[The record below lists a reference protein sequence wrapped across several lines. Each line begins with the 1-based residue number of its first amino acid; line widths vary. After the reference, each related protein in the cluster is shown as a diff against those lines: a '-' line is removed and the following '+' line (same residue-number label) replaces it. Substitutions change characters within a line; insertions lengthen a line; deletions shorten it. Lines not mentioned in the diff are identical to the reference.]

1 MRFLGGLK
9 GEIPFLRLKAD
20 DLMSSFS
27 IACLFHSLNMA
38 LNAFLPL
45 IVSYQRVAVL
55 SLVSI
60 TRGG

>member
-9 GEIPFLRLKAD
+9 GEITFLRLKAD
-20 DLMSSFS
+20 DLM
-27 IACLFHSLNMA
+27 IVLLACLFHSLNMA
-38 LNAFLPL
+38 LNAFLSL

-55 SLVSI
+55 SLVSM